1 MRTVT
6 TENQRYMG
14 DWLVR
19 MMNHPLPE
27 ETVCIGQEVDGVL
40 AAVVGFCSF
49 MPNAC
54 QMHIAA
60 VDEVNW
66 MSRDLLWAAF
76 DYPFNKLGVK
86 VILGQINADNA
97 DALRL
102 NRHLGFKV
110 VAEIPDAHMDGDL
123 VIMAMRKEDCRW
135 LDIQCPLRRL
145 KGE

>member
-1 MRTVT
+1 
-6 TENQRYMG
+6 MG

-27 ETVCIGQEVDGVL
+27 ETVCIGQELDGNLV
-40 AAVVGFCSF
+40 AVVGYCSF
-49 MPNAC
+49 MPKAC

-60 VDEVNW
+60 VGEVNW

-86 VILGQINADNA
+86 VILGQICGSNE

-123 VIMAMRKEDCRW
+123 VIMAMKKEDCRW
-135 LDIQCPLRRL
+135 LNIRTSLN

>member
-1 MRTVT
+1 LRQVT

-27 ETVCIGQEVDGVL
+27 ETVCIGQEIDGNLV
-40 AAVVGFCSF
+40 AVVGYCSF

-86 VILGQINADNA
+86 VILGQICGSNE

-123 VIMAMRKEDCRW
+123 VIMAMKKEECRF
-135 LDIQCPLRRL
+135 LNIRCSLN

>member
-1 MRTVT
+1 
-6 TENQRYMG
+6 MG

-19 MMNHPLPE
+19 MMNHPLPK
-27 ETVCIGQEVDGVL
+27 ETVCIGQEIDGNLV
-40 AAVVGFCSF
+40 AVVGYCSF

-60 VDEVNW
+60 VDEINW

-86 VILGQINADNA
+86 VILGQICGSNK
-97 DALRL
+97 DAIRL

-123 VIMAMRKEDCRW
+123 VIMAMKKEECRF
-135 LDIQCPLRRL
+135 LNIRCSLN

>member
-6 TENQRYMG
+6 TENQRFMG

-19 MMNHPLPE
+19 IMNHPLPE
-27 ETVCIGQEVDGVL
+27 ETVCIGQEIDGNLV
-40 AAVVGFCSF
+40 AVVGFASF

-54 QMHIAA
+54 QMHIGA

-86 VILGQINADNA
+86 VILGQINADNES
-97 DALRL
+97 ALRL

-110 VAEIPDAHMDGDL
+110 VAEIADAHMDGDL
-123 VIMAMRKEDCRW
+123 VIMAMRREDCRF
-135 LDIQCPLRRL
+135 LDIKCPLRTAR
-145 KGE
+145 GE

>member
-1 MRTVT
+1 MRMVT

-19 MMNHPLPE
+19 LMNYPLPE
-27 ETVCIGQEVDGVL
+27 ETVCIGQEIDGVL

-76 DYPFNKLGVK
+76 DYPFNVLGVK
-86 VILGQINADNA
+86 VILGQICASNE

-123 VIMAMRKEDCRW
+123 VIMAMRREDCRW
-135 LDIQCPLRRL
+135 LDINCPLRKL
-145 KGE
+145 KEN

>member
-1 MRTVT
+1 LRQVT

-27 ETVCIGQEVDGVL
+27 ETVCIGQEIDGVL
-40 AAVVGFCSF
+40 AAVVGYCSF

-86 VILGQINADNA
+86 VILGQICGSNE

-110 VAEIPDAHMDGDL
+110 IAEIPDAHMDGDL
-123 VIMAMRKEDCRW
+123 VIMAMRREDCRW
-135 LDIQCPLRRL
+135 LDISCSLKKQ

>member
-1 MRTVT
+1 
-6 TENQRYMG
+6 MG

-19 MMNHPLPE
+19 MMNHPLPT

-49 MPNAC
+49 MPKAC

-66 MSRDLLWAAF
+66 MSRDLLWASF
-76 DYPFNKLGVK
+76 DYPFNKLGVS
-86 VILGQINADNA
+86 VILGQINADNES
-97 DALRL
+97 ALRL

-123 VIMAMRKEDCRW
+123 VIMAMKREDCRW
-135 LDIQCPLRRL
+135 LDISCSLKKQ

>member
-6 TENQRYMG
+6 TENQQYMG

-19 MMNHPLPE
+19 MMNYPLPQ
-27 ETVCIGQEVDGVL
+27 ETVCIGQEIDGVL
-40 AAVVGFCSF
+40 VAVVGFCSF

-76 DYPFNKLGVK
+76 DYPFNKLGVS
-86 VILGQINADNA
+86 VILGQICANNT

-110 VAEIPDAHMDGDL
+110 VAKIPDAHMDGDL

-135 LDIQCPLRRL
+135 LDIQCPLRKL

>member
-1 MRTVT
+1 MRRVT
-6 TENQRYMG
+6 TENQKYMG

-19 MMNHPLPE
+19 IMNHPLPE
-27 ETVCIGQEVDGVL
+27 ETVCIGQEIDGEL

-54 QMHIAA
+54 QMHVGA
-60 VDEVNW
+60 VSEVNW

-76 DYPFNKLGVK
+76 DYPFNVLGVK
-86 VILGQINADNA
+86 VILGQICASNE

-123 VIMAMRKEDCRW
+123 VVMAMRREDCRW
-135 LDIQCPLRRL
+135 LDLNCSLRKL

>member
-1 MRTVT
+1 MRQVT

-27 ETVCIGQEVDGVL
+27 ETVCIGQEIDGVL
-40 AAVVGFCSF
+40 AAVVGYCSF

-86 VILGQINADNA
+86 VILGQICGSNE

-110 VAEIPDAHMDGDL
+110 IAEIPDAHMDGDL
-123 VIMAMRKEDCRW
+123 VIMAMRREDCRW
-135 LDIQCPLRRL
+135 LDISCSLKKQ

>member
-1 MRTVT
+1 
-6 TENQRYMG
+6 MG

-27 ETVCIGQEVDGVL
+27 ETVCIGQEIDGVL
-40 AAVVGFCSF
+40 AAVVGFASF

-76 DYPFNKLGVK
+76 DYPFNVLNVK
-86 VILGQINADNA
+86 VILGQICASNT

-135 LDIQCPLRRL
+135 LNIRSSL
-145 KGE
+145 KKGD

>member
-6 TENQRYMG
+6 TENQKYMG

-27 ETVCIGQEVDGVL
+27 ETVCIGQEIDGNLV
-40 AAVVGFCSF
+40 AVVGYCSF

-60 VDEVNW
+60 VGEVNW

-76 DYPFNKLGVK
+76 DYPFNVLGVK
-86 VILGQINADNA
+86 VILGQICGSNE
-97 DALRL
+97 DALKL

-123 VIMAMRKEDCRW
+123 VIMAMKKEECRF
-135 LDIQCPLRRL
+135 LNIRCSLN

>member
-1 MRTVT
+1 LRTVT

-27 ETVCIGQEVDGVL
+27 ETVCIGQEIDGNLV
-40 AAVVGFCSF
+40 AVVGYCSF

-86 VILGQINADNA
+86 VILGQICGSNE

-135 LDIQCPLRRL
+135 LNIRTSLN

>member
-1 MRTVT
+1 
-6 TENQRYMG
+6 MG

-27 ETVCIGQEVDGVL
+27 ETVCIGQEIDGNLV
-40 AAVVGFCSF
+40 AVVGYCSF

-60 VDEVNW
+60 LSEVNW

-76 DYPFNKLGVK
+76 DYPFNVLGVK
-86 VILGQINADNA
+86 VILGQICSSNE

-135 LDIQCPLRRL
+135 LNIKSSLK

>member
-1 MRTVT
+1 
-6 TENQRYMG
+6 MG

-27 ETVCIGQEVDGVL
+27 ETVCIGQEIDGNLV
-40 AAVVGFCSF
+40 AVVGYCSF

-76 DYPFNKLGVK
+76 DYPFNVLGVK
-86 VILGQINADNA
+86 VILGQICGSNE

-135 LDIQCPLRRL
+135 LNIRSSL
-145 KGE
+145 KKGD

>member
-1 MRTVT
+1 MRQVT

-27 ETVCIGQEVDGVL
+27 ETVCIGQEIDGNLV
-40 AAVVGFCSF
+40 AVVGYCSF

-86 VILGQINADNA
+86 VILGQICGSNE

-123 VIMAMRKEDCRW
+123 VIMAMKKEECRF
-135 LDIQCPLRRL
+135 LNIRCSLN

>member
-1 MRTVT
+1 
-6 TENQRYMG
+6 
-14 DWLVR
+14 

-27 ETVCIGQEVDGVL
+27 ETVCIGQEIDGNLV
-40 AAVVGFCSF
+40 AVVGYCSF

-76 DYPFNKLGVK
+76 DYPFNVLGVK
-86 VILGQINADNA
+86 VILGQICGSNE
-97 DALRL
+97 DALKL

-135 LDIQCPLRRL
+135 LNIRSSLN
-145 KGE
+145 KGD

>member
-1 MRTVT
+1 LRQVT

-27 ETVCIGQEVDGVL
+27 ETVCIGQEIDGNLV
-40 AAVVGFCSF
+40 AVVGYCSF

-86 VILGQINADNA
+86 VILGQICGSNE
-97 DALRL
+97 DAIRL

-110 VAEIPDAHMDGDL
+110 VAEIPNAHMDGDL
-123 VIMAMRKEDCRW
+123 VIMAMKKEECRF
-135 LDIQCPLRRL
+135 LNIRCSLN

>member
-1 MRTVT
+1 MRRVT

-27 ETVCIGQEVDGVL
+27 ETVCIGQEVDGNLV
-40 AAVVGFCSF
+40 AVVGYCSF

-60 VDEVNW
+60 VSEVNW

-86 VILGQINADNA
+86 VILGQICGSNE

-135 LDIQCPLRRL
+135 LNIRTSLN

>member
-1 MRTVT
+1 
-6 TENQRYMG
+6 MG

-19 MMNHPLPE
+19 LMNHPLPE
-27 ETVCIGQEVDGVL
+27 ETVCIGQEIDGNLV
-40 AAVVGFCSF
+40 AVVGYCSF
-49 MPNAC
+49 MPNSC

-60 VDEVNW
+60 LSEVNW

-76 DYPFNKLGVK
+76 DYPFNVLGVK
-86 VILGQINADNA
+86 VILGQICGSNE

-110 VAEIPDAHMDGDL
+110 VAEISDAHMDGDL

-135 LDIQCPLRRL
+135 LNIRSSLN

>member
-1 MRTVT
+1 MRQVT
-6 TENQRYMG
+6 TENQKYMG

-19 MMNHPLPE
+19 LMNHPLPE
-27 ETVCIGQEVDGVL
+27 ETVCIGQEVDGNLV
-40 AAVVGFCSF
+40 AVVGYCSF

-54 QMHIAA
+54 QMHIGAL
-60 VDEVNW
+60 DETNW

-86 VILGQINADNA
+86 VILGQICGDNA